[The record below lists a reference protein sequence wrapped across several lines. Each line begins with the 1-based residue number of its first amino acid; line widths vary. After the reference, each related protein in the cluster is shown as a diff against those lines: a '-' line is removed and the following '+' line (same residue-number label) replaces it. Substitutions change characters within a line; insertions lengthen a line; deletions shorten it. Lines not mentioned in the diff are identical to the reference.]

1 MMNNKSSEQRM
12 QYYSET
18 FDFYMDS
25 EDHPDFKPAN
35 DILGQYIQSVVADNP
50 QLDSQNPLW
59 TEILKDDLMRFLQAL
74 LSLYEL
80 LRRNMTNKAR

>member
-25 EDHPDFKPAN
+25 EDHPDFEPAR
-35 DILGQYIQSVVADNP
+35 YT
-50 QLDSQNPLW
+50 W
-59 TEILKDDLMRFLQAL
+59 TIYTIGGSR
-74 LSLYEL
+74 
-80 LRRNMTNKAR
+80 